1 MKTSVIIAGSGRS
14 GTTWVLDSLADVNRM
29 RTAFEP
35 LNPAGAPAAAP
46 MAYQYIEAAADA
58 PELMAF
64 MERVFSGNM
73 RSLWANYRIRPDG
86 FNPLRNSPISVYLH
100 IRKSA
105 RLLKTYAFRREF
117 SGQLVKFIRAN
128 LMLPWLTRQFRFPT
142 MLVVRHPCA
151 VIASRFQLSSVE
163 IWSAETALG
172 RYRDDRVI
180 YELIGDR
187 FGFDLARPMSA
198 AAAFASVWC
207 VENVLP
213 LEWAQREKYGVV
225 AYEDLLVHPATEW
238 RKVVSYLGLTGIP
251 GGELLGTPSQQSSM
265 DMREKTFT
273 PAHIERWKSQ
283 LGQEAIDD
291 VAGVLERFD
300 VKLYSVDN
308 AMPVHGVEH

>member
-29 RTAFEP
+29 RTVFEP

-73 RSLWANYRIRPDG
+73 RCL
-86 FNPLRNSPISVYLH
+86 
-100 IRKSA
+100 
-105 RLLKTYAFRREF
+105 
-117 SGQLVKFIRAN
+117 
-128 LMLPWLTRQFRFPT
+128 
-142 MLVVRHPCA
+142 
-151 VIASRFQLSSVE
+151 
-163 IWSAETALG
+163 
-172 RYRDDRVI
+172 

-213 LEWAQREKYGVV
+213 LEWAQQEKYGVV

-251 GGELLGTPSQQSSM
+251 GTELLGTPSQQSSM

-283 LGQEAIDD
+283 LGREVIDD
-291 VAGVLERFD
+291 VASVLEQFD
-300 VKLYSVDN
+300 VMLYSVDN
-308 AMPVHGVEH
+308 AMPVHGVEEKKA

>member
-29 RTAFEP
+29 RTVFEP

-73 RSLWANYRIRPDG
+73 RCL
-86 FNPLRNSPISVYLH
+86 
-100 IRKSA
+100 
-105 RLLKTYAFRREF
+105 
-117 SGQLVKFIRAN
+117 
-128 LMLPWLTRQFRFPT
+128 
-142 MLVVRHPCA
+142 
-151 VIASRFQLSSVE
+151 
-163 IWSAETALG
+163 
-172 RYRDDRVI
+172 

-198 AAAFASVWC
+198 AAALTSVWC

-213 LEWAQREKYGVV
+213 LEWAGQEQYGVV
-225 AYEDLLVHPATEW
+225 AYEDLLAHPQTEW
-238 RKVVSYLGLTGIP
+238 KRVITHLGLKGIP
-251 GGELLGTPSQQSSM
+251 GSELLELPSQQSSL
-265 DMREKTFT
+265 DMREKMFS

-283 LGQEAIDD
+283 LGSDVLDD
-291 VAGVLERFD
+291 VGNVLEAFGVTMYTTD
-300 VKLYSVDN
+300 S
-308 AMPVHGVEH
+308 AMPAHGAGR